1 MHGIIASLL
10 YLDINRPTK
19 HLFAEVAPKT
29 VDSSWVVIHL
39 SYPSITIEGGQA
51 VGSYGIVDSGKW
63 EEVAHGLC
71 SKRAENCR
79 EEFTSSQLS
88 LIKHRVGYEHVTAT
102 SLAIDYISEIIP
114 LSGETVSTL
123 AGGAAQRHQA

>member
-29 VDSSWVVIHL
+29 VDTLLCLCWNISQVRLNNNSSWVVIHL

-51 VGSYGIVDSGKW
+51 VGSYGIVDSGK
-63 EEVAHGLC
+63 
-71 SKRAENCR
+71 
-79 EEFTSSQLS
+79 
-88 LIKHRVGYEHVTAT
+88 
-102 SLAIDYISEIIP
+102 
-114 LSGETVSTL
+114 
-123 AGGAAQRHQA
+123 